1 MLRKEMIDMSR
12 QIVFQA
18 WMFRL
23 SEIPVEEIARQGFTA
38 IQTSPLQPIKET
50 IYENLSNAWAIYQP
64 IGYTIGNDLG
74 TEEDLR
80 NLSERCHRNG
90 LKLIIDVVF
99 RHLANERGNDVYHT
113 IPYEYRHY
121 YPESFINI
129 TNWEDEWELTHKSL
143 SGLPALDLTNEHLQK
158 VQFNYLK
165 KLKELGADGFRFDAY
180 KHITKEYRI
189 KLAEEVKKLG
199 MMEYTYGEMIFSRI
213 EMQERYNEMPL
224 YVNQGLHS
232 SEQYAAVISHD
243 SFDNSD
249 NPFLRRD
256 PNYLYAEYGYLVDN
270 PVRCNIL
277 YYCRPDDNLWRSE
290 NIRNINARR

>member
-1 MLRKEMIDMSR
+1 MSR

-18 WMFRL
+18 WMFKL
-23 SEIPVEEIARQGFTA
+23 NNIPVEEIARQGFTA
-38 IQTSPLQPIKET
+38 IQTSPLQPIKEP
-50 IYENLSNAWAIYQP
+50 IHDNLDNAWAIYQP

-74 TEEDLR
+74 NEEDLR
-80 NLSERCHRNG
+80 NLADRCHKNG

-99 RHLANERGNDVYHT
+99 RHLANERGNDIYHT

-189 KLAEEVKKLG
+189 KLAEEVKELG
-199 MMEYTYGEMIFSRI
+199 MYEYSYGEMIYSDSNL
-213 EMQERYNEMPL
+213 QKNYNEMPL
-224 YVNQGLHS
+224 YVNQSLNNS
-232 SEQYAAVISHD
+232 NQYGAIVSHD
-243 SFDNSD
+243 DFDGQ
-249 NPFLRRD
+249 NPYFNKDINIFL
-256 PNYLYAEYGYLVDN
+256 AEYGYFVDN
-270 PVRCNIL
+270 PLRQNVV
-277 YYCRPDDNLWRSE
+277 YFCRPEDTMWKTD
-290 NIRNINARR
+290 NIRYINARR